1 MIIKIFSLENDIDFS
16 KRHVNVLQIQSKKLF
31 AKMVNSFNDLCNG
44 VLVDNN
50 ETITVLEDD
59 LVVDCNK
66 KVIFVIDFLN
76 FDFSQ
81 RKIQSAL
88 YQYID
93 KICKLEPEI
102 LQNINNL
109 KNSMQIELMN
119 ITEELSF
126 EVMCKDDI
134 TISDLL
140 KMYGIKIQINEG
152 EGIVEKLFRLV
163 ELIQCMDLAR
173 LLICVNLK
181 QYLNDEQLVEFYKY
195 CVYND
200 VRVLLLENGLTVSAL
215 ENERVLFVDEDYDEF
230 VFE

>member
-1 MIIKIFSLENDIDFS
+1 
-16 KRHVNVLQIQSKKLF
+16 
-31 AKMVNSFNDLCNG
+31 
-44 VLVDNN
+44 
-50 ETITVLEDD
+50 
-59 LVVDCNK
+59 
-66 KVIFVIDFLN
+66 
-76 FDFSQ
+76 
-81 RKIQSAL
+81 
-88 YQYID
+88 
-93 KICKLEPEI
+93 
-102 LQNINNL
+102 
-109 KNSMQIELMN
+109 
-119 ITEELSF
+119 
-126 EVMCKDDI
+126 
-134 TISDLL
+134 
-140 KMYGIKIQINEG
+140 MYGIKIQINEG